1 MQNLT
6 AELLPRLESHRLD
19 GVDAGS
25 GSIYPFYEGGSLVN
39 LPGSICHWLGAPEFG
54 AQPLL
59 PEILNQHAP
68 GARHV
73 ILLVIDGMGLNTLEV
88 AVRQAQHDS
97 NLAVWEDLTA
107 SGCLAPMTSIA
118 PSTTA
123 AALTTFWTGAA
134 PAQHGVVAYEVW
146 LKEYGVIANM
156 ILHSPACF
164 YGDVG
169 SLRKGGFDPET
180 FLPVKTLGRHLGAHG
195 VRVFAHQHQAIARSG
210 LSTML
215 LQGAE
220 IVPFRSLSDLWV
232 SMNGVLDAHAVE
244 RTYSY
249 IYWGDLDEHSHRY
262 GPEDERV
269 GLELAAFSRQL
280 EYFLRARR
288 KRDRGDTL
296 LLITADHGHIFT
308 PKKPE
313 YEVRNHPELLDC
325 MVMFPSGEARMPLVY
340 LRPGREEKFL
350 RYLETTWPG
359 EFLAM
364 PSEQAV
370 QAGLFGTGE
379 VYPPFRDRI
388 GDWVVFPQGDAY
400 WWFSPSRDNPLLGR
414 HGGLNRTEMLVPLVS
429 IRL

>member
-6 AELLPRLESHRLD
+6 AELLPRLEAHRLD
-19 GVDAGS
+19 GVDAGP
-25 GSIYPFYEGGSLVN
+25 GSIYPFYEGCSLVN
-39 LPGSICHWLGAPEFG
+39 LPGSICHWLGAPAFG
-54 AQPLL
+54 AQSLL

-73 ILLVIDGMGLNTLEV
+73 ILLVVDGMGLNTLEA

-97 NLAVWEDLTA
+97 SLAVWGDLST

-123 AALTTFWTGAA
+123 AALTTFWTGTA

-146 LKEYGVIANM
+146 LKEYGMIANM
-156 ILHSPACF
+156 ILHSPASF

-180 FLPVKTLGRHLGAHG
+180 FLPVKTLGRHLGENG
-195 VRVFAHQHQAIARSG
+195 VRVFAHQHQSIARSG

-232 SMNGVLDAHAVE
+232 SMNGVLDAHADE

-269 GLELAAFSRQL
+269 RLELAAFSRQL
-280 EYFLRARR
+280 QYFLRTRR
-288 KRDRGDTL
+288 QRNQGDTL
-296 LLITADHGHIFT
+296 LLITADHGHIYT

-325 MVMFPSGEARMPLVY
+325 MVMVPSGEARMPLVY
-340 LRPGREEKFL
+340 LRPGRDEKFL
-350 RYLETTWPG
+350 RYLESAWPG

-370 QAGLFGTGE
+370 QAGLFGVGK
-379 VYPPFRDRI
+379 VYPPFRDRV

-400 WWFSPSRDNPLLGR
+400 WWFSPNRDNPLLGR

-429 IRL
+429 INL